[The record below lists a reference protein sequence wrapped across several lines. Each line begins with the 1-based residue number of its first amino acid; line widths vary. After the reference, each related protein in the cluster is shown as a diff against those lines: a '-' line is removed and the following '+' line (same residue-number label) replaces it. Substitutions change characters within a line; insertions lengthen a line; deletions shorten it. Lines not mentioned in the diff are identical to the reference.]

1 MNQLERQGRQWTW
14 PHVAIALLG
23 GIVVLVLHFPAS
35 GIDTQPPECSSVFGY
50 TVPCEAGWS
59 VAAGVAAAAV
69 IGMMIWMANGR
80 KNKG

>member
-1 MNQLERQGRQWTW
+1 
-14 PHVAIALLG
+14 
-23 GIVVLVLHFPAS
+23 
-35 GIDTQPPECSSVFGY
+35 VFGY